1 MIAEHSFI
9 ETVRE
14 AARKR
19 ILFLRH
25 ALDRMNSPERM
36 ITRAEVR
43 QVVFHG
49 DLIEDYPDDV
59 RSYSCLLLGFGQV
72 NRPIHVVC
80 APKRDYLAIITVY
93 LPDTARWK
101 PDFRKR
107 KE

>member
-1 MIAEHSFI
+1 MIAEHPFI

-25 ALDRMNSPERM
+25 VLDRMNSPERM

-49 DLIEDYPDDV
+49 DLIED
-59 RSYSCLLLGFGQV
+59 
-72 NRPIHVVC
+72 
-80 APKRDYLAIITVY
+80 
-93 LPDTARWK
+93 
-101 PDFRKR
+101 
-107 KE
+107 